1 MISVER
7 LLRQVMNFSTQK
19 SFSLLFYK
27 WHKQLSF
34 FDSLMSVSWF
44 GIFLLALMVAE
55 LVS

>member
-1 MISVER
+1 
-7 LLRQVMNFSTQK
+7 MNFSTQK